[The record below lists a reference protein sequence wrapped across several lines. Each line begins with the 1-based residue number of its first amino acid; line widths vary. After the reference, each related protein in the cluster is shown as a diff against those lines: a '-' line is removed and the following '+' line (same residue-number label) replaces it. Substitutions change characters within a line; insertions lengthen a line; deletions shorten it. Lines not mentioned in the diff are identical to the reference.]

1 MNNGDTLQYDLPEDE
16 PTGLLSSLPPEMLH
30 EIAIWAPLRTLCRV
44 MRLDVQR
51 IACVRLQRWYRSIER
66 HGKMQLCVGDR
77 VLVRSRAARGQVE
90 YATAAAE
97 VDEGRSWKVRML
109 DGLYFTVPTS
119 HIRRLADWT
128 DGPWASSVGRSAA
141 LSSESRAA
149 HRFEKNPV
157 GDLHR
162 RVSPDDLGCAQ
173 IRQRPL
179 GGVRAHRR
187 AGHTEGR
194 PAQFCWLRA

>member
-1 MNNGDTLQYDLPEDE
+1 MNSCDTLQYDLPEDE

-77 VLVRSRAARGQVE
+77 VLVRSRAARGHME

-97 VDEGRSWKVRML
+97 VDESM
-109 DGLYFTVPTS
+109 
-119 HIRRLADWT
+119 
-128 DGPWASSVGRSAA
+128 ASSS
-141 LSSESRAA
+141 SSEGA
-149 HRFEKNPV
+149 
-157 GDLHR
+157 
-162 RVSPDDLGCAQ
+162 GCGESS
-173 IRQRPL
+173 ISD
-179 GGVRAHRR
+179 GSGEDVD
-187 AGHTEGR
+187 
-194 PAQFCWLRA
+194 